1 MTTATASGSNTKLS
15 SKSYDA
21 VLLDLDGTM
30 MDTIPDLAIA
40 VNAMLTQL
48 DFATMPQAEIST
60 YIGKGSD
67 NLMRRIL
74 ATAQGGKPASEELFL
89 RGRDIYYAEYHKING
104 DNAIIFDG
112 VIPGLERIQSMGLKM
127 AVVTNKN
134 TEFTMPL
141 LERTGLLRF
150 MQGVVCGDTLPERKP
165 HPAPMLHACAL
176 LGSQPARTCAVGD
189 SINDAL
195 SARAAGCSVLAVP
208 YGYNEGQSV
217 HTLDVDAIVDS
228 IDAAALWVA
237 AR

>member
-1 MTTATASGSNTKLS
+1 MTPTTTAAPSAKPS

-21 VLLDLDGTM
+21 VLLDLDGTL

-74 ATAQGGKPASEELFL
+74 ATAQGGKPASEDLFL

-165 HPAPMLHACAL
+165 HPAPMLHGCSL
-176 LGSQPARTCAVGD
+176 VGSQPARTCAVGD

>member
-1 MTTATASGSNTKLS
+1 MSS

-21 VLLDLDGTM
+21 VLLDLDGTL

-48 DFATMPQAEIST
+48 DFATMPRAEIST

-74 ATAQGGKPASEELFL
+74 ATAQGGKPASEDLFL

-112 VIPGLERIQSMGLKM
+112 VIPGLERIQRMGLKM

-141 LERTGLLRF
+141 
-150 MQGVVCGDTLPERKP
+150 QGVVCGDTLPERKP
-165 HPAPMLHACAL
+165 HPAPMLHGCSL
-176 LGSQPARTCAVGD
+176 VGSQPARTCAVGD

>member
-1 MTTATASGSNTKLS
+1 MLV
-15 SKSYDA
+15 SKAYDA
-21 VLLDLDGTM
+21 MLLDLDGTL

-40 VNAMLTQL
+40 VNAMLTEM
-48 DFATMPQAEIST
+48 DFAPMTQQHIST

-67 NLMRRIL
+67 NLVRRIL
-74 ATAQGGKPASEELFL
+74 ATAQGGKAATEQQFL
-89 RGRDIYYAEYHKING
+89 RARESYYVNYHKVNG
-104 DNAIIFDG
+104 DNAIIFEG

-127 AVVTNKN
+127 AIVTNKN

-150 MQGVVCGDTLPERKP
+150 VQGVVCGDTLPERKP

-176 LGSQPARTCAVGD
+176 LQSRPARTCAVGD
-189 SINDAL
+189 SVNDAL

>member
-1 MTTATASGSNTKLS
+1 MTAPTTAAPSAKLS

-21 VLLDLDGTM
+21 VLLDLDGTL

-40 VNAMLTQL
+40 VNAMLTEL
-48 DFATMPQAEIST
+48 DFATMPQSEIST

-67 NLMRRIL
+67 SLMRRIL
-74 ATAQGGKPASEELFL
+74 ATAQGGKPASEALFL

-150 MQGVVCGDTLPERKP
+150 MQGVVCGDTLLERKP
-165 HPAPMLHACAL
+165 NPAPMVHACSL
-176 LGSQPARTCAVGD
+176 LGTKPARTCAVGD